1 MIRRPPR
8 STLFPYTT
16 LFRSHEIRHLVGG
29 RRRSAAVRGV
39 KDLREEVDVARGV
52 EKDSG
57 AGEHEAN
64 CEIDVALFGERLVPR
79 RRPRWPFAG
88 PRPERD
94 RLDRLDGDA
103 PRLTHFA

>member
-39 KDLREEVDVARGV
+39 KNLREEVDVAGGV
-52 EKDSG
+52 EKYSG
-57 AGEHEAN
+57 AGEHEAHG
-64 CEIDVALFGERLVPR
+64 EVDVALFGERLVPR

-88 PRPERD
+88 PRPRGGRFD
-94 RLDRLDGDA
+94 RVDA
-103 PRLTHFA
+103 DPPLFAH